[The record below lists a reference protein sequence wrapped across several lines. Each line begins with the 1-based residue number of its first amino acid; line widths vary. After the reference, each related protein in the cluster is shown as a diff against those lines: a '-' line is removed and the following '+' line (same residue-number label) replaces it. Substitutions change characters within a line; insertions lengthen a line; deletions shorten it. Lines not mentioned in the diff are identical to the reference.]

1 MEPTPDTPPTAES
14 LAAAHATIE
23 QHKERGNVAF
33 RRGEWD
39 RAVSHYISALELN
52 SDTVLDVQ
60 VHANKR
66 EDFER
71 GVALFKQRSML
82 WSNRAASDLHAFRY
96 DLALLSAGMAATCD
110 PDWAR
115 PWARRAEALAQLH
128 DFDDAVAA
136 YDEAIKRAPDEPTK
150 TRLCQSRSA
159 VKEHARASL
168 LLSQRPDILYDNPED
183 SPYGRYQKLVN
194 EDKGLEAVLRV
205 ESQLPAAASMADAFD
220 WCQYAVLRLMEQ
232 KSEEGFHVIPHQAVS
247 RFAQSL
253 IINPRGF
260 HPPLGASV
268 SAVHDFLETL
278 SLQVRMDLMGDRTA
292 DWAGLGPLVT
302 EDQPQPPAQA
312 PYTVEAILEDVEERV
327 SKANGDWT
335 KSVLAIARPRTVLAA
350 YLRTQ
355 LVHAWL
361 KDINNNLVEAIYI
374 YEQIL
379 NILTTVSTRWAQ
391 IPEATQGVSDV
402 FDYTWG
408 RKVRCIYMQALQK
421 AHRQARKWRDGT
433 PISLEDLTV
442 VAEAIIDECAST
454 SGQINPQQDPR
465 EFYGYQSMPIAS
477 AGAMVGYV
485 LAEKARMRENRRHVG
500 PYWFYHKE
508 MSLAAAKMY
517 AQAAKTLPLDCP
529 ERPGFLYCALI
540 YDLRAGVSMTL
551 AELFDR
557 ASTAERAYSYTEQI
571 FGPGERNIEP
581 RWAVRLVCQHVRNQI
596 FAMCKRD
603 SAVDFQPFLTM
614 KIDAVPDG
622 IEGEVTETSKLAYTP
637 PRDQIFCYIAL
648 HKLDG

>member
-1 MEPTPDTPPTAES
+1 MRSTTTTPQTSDPGGSANT
-14 LAAAHATIE
+14 TIE
-23 QHKERGNVAF
+23 MHKEQGNVAF

-39 RAVSHYISALELN
+39 LAVSHYTIALQLN
-52 SDTVLDVQ
+52 ASTVLEVQ
-60 VHANKR
+60 AHAHKR
-66 EDFER
+66 ADLER

-82 WSNRAASDLHAFRY
+82 WSNRAASDLHSFRH
-96 DLALLSAGMAATCD
+96 DLALLCAGMAATCD

-115 PWARRAEALAQLH
+115 PWARRAEALAQFVH
-128 DFDDAVAA
+128 
-136 YDEAIKRAPDEPTK
+136 DEAIKRAPDEPTK
-150 TRLCQSRSA
+150 TRLTQARSA

-168 LLSQRPDILYDNPED
+168 LLSQRPEILYDNAED
-183 SPYGRYQKLVN
+183 SPHGRYDRLHT
-194 EDKGLEAVLRV
+194 ECGGDPDAVLRL
-205 ESQLPAAASMADAFD
+205 ETQLPAAASMADAFD
-220 WCQYAVLRLMEQ
+220 WCEIALLGLMQQ
-232 KSEEGFHVIPHQAVS
+232 KSEEGFLVIPHQAIS
-247 RFAQSL
+247 RLTQSL
-253 IINPRGF
+253 ILNTRGF

-268 SAVHDFLETL
+268 SGVHEFFETL
-278 SLQVRMDLMGDRTA
+278 SLQVRMDLMGDGTS
-292 DWAGLGPLVT
+292 DWAGIGPFVT
-302 EDQPQPPAQA
+302 EDKPQPPPQA
-312 PYTVEAILEDVEERV
+312 PYTVNAILDDVEARV
-327 SKANGDWT
+327 NKANGDWT
-335 KSVLAIARPRTVLAA
+335 NPRAVLEA

-361 KDINNNLVEAIYI
+361 KDINNNLVDAIYV

-379 NILTTVSTRWAQ
+379 NILMSASTRWAA
-391 IPEATQGVSDV
+391 IPEATKSVSDV
-402 FDYTWG
+402 FTFTWG

-421 AHRQARKWRDGT
+421 AHRQSRKWRDGS
-433 PISLEDLTV
+433 PISFQDLTV

-454 SGQINPQQDPR
+454 SGLINPQQDPR
-465 EFYGYQSMPIAS
+465 EFYAFQSMPIAS

-485 LAEKARMRENRRHVG
+485 LAEKARMIENRKHVG

-551 AELFDR
+551 SELFDR
-557 ASTAERAYSYTEQI
+557 TSKAEKAFSYTEQI

-581 RWAVRLVCQHVRNQI
+581 RWAVRLICQHVRNRI

-603 SAVDFQPFLTM
+603 SAVDFQPFLSM
-614 KIDAVPDG
+614 KLDAVPDSV
-622 IEGEVTETSKLAYTP
+622 ENEMNETSKRAYTS

-648 HKLDG
+648 AKLDA